1 MTSELAG
8 LCRVRACL
16 FSMGGV
22 QSLWKLDIVTEDFK
36 MFYGSFGDFSGST
49 ENVKHQLVLPLVYE
63 IKTS

>member
-1 MTSELAG
+1 
-8 LCRVRACL
+8 
-16 FSMGGV
+16 MGGV